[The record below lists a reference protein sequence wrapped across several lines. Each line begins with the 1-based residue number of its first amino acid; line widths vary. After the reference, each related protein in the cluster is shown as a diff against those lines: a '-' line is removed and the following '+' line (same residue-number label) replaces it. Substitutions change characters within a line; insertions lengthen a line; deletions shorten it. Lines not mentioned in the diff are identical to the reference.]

1 MVDHL
6 FSCRIPGT
14 SRGKKKKRS
23 QLYYCYPSDRA
34 KEESWIIESML
45 KQKGARRLAGCFG
58 SLHFTWASGGLLS
71 GPCRL
76 WQKAWAQNYP
86 EARQKDFHECQ
97 GVPAQP
103 WHCRTR
109 ESLMGPQF
117 SKRLSTSSKH
127 FDCRKPAGVFPS
139 KHNWRWARSKVFRQ
153 FSTRNKGRTEAENN
167 THLVLFETVSAS
179 VNFLGNQ
186 CLIVAIKKQ
195 RINWK
200 TKLRPERINILLN
213 IRENK

>member
-71 GPCRL
+71 SPCRL

-127 FDCRKPAGVFPS
+127 LIAESQLEFSHQNTTGDGLGV
-139 KHNWRWARSKVFRQ
+139 K
-153 FSTRNKGRTEAENN
+153 FSG
-167 THLVLFETVSAS
+167 S
-179 VNFLGNQ
+179 FLLEIKEEQ
-186 CLIVAIKKQ
+186 KQKIILI
-195 RINWK
+195 
-200 TKLRPERINILLN
+200 
-213 IRENK
+213 